1 MANGRDTPGA
11 VLIIGGGVGG
21 MRAAIDVAEAGL
33 KAYLVESTPA
43 LGGRVAQL
51 GFMFPTHDCVLCRG
65 TSDHG
70 YGCTRPSITPAL
82 LDHNLH
88 PNIEVLTST
97 ALLACDGQAGDF
109 RVHLRTK
116 AQFVDPAKCVNCGRC
131 AEVCPVERP
140 SGFQLGLTTRKA
152 ISKSAPRAIPDT
164 YYLLEKTEACDDCR
178 RCAEVCPTG
187 AVNLAARPVER
198 ERRVG
203 AGILAVGYKP
213 FK

>member
-1 MANGRDTPGA
+1 MAVTVKETLSNA

-33 KAYLVESTPA
+33 RATLVESTPA

-97 ALLACDGQAGDF
+97 DVIACEGQAGDF
-109 RVHLRTK
+109 TVRLRRRP
-116 AQFVDPAKCVNCGRC
+116 QYVDPAKCISCGLC
-131 AEVCPVERP
+131 AVVCPVERP
-140 SGFQLGLTTRKA
+140 SGFQMGLTLRKA
-152 ISKSAPRAIPDT
+152 ISKSAPRAVPDS
-164 YYLLEKTEACDDCR
+164 YYLLEKTEACDECR
-178 RCAEVCPTG
+178 KCVEVCPTG
-187 AVNLAARPVER
+187 AVRLP
-198 ERRVG
+198 
-203 AGILAVGYKP
+203 
-213 FK
+213 

>member
-1 MANGRDTPGA
+1 MASNGANGRETPNA
-11 VLIIGGGVGG
+11 VLIVGGGVGG

-97 ALLACDGQAGDF
+97 DVIACEGQAGIS
-109 RVHLRTK
+109 
-116 AQFVDPAKCVNCGRC
+116 
-131 AEVCPVERP
+131 P
-140 SGFQLGLTTRKA
+140 SGCAADPNTLTRR
-152 ISKSAPRAIPDT
+152 SAPTA
-164 YYLLEKTEACDDCR
+164 A
-178 RCAEVCPTG
+178 
-187 AVNLAARPVER
+187 AVRWSARSSGPR
-198 ERRVG
+198 DSRWG
-203 AGILAVGYKP
+203 
-213 FK
+213 